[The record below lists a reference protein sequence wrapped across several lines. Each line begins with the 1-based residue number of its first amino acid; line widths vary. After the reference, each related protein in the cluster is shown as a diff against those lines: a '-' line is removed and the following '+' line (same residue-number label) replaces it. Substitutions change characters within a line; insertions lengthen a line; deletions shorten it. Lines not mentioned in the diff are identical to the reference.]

1 MITEIHKVST
11 DSQRQSDLEFASR
24 AVVYLEKKGLAHD
37 EVVEA
42 LMDEFELDRD
52 TARAL
57 ATVAA

>member
-1 MITEIHKVST
+1 MITEIPKVST
-11 DSQRQSDLEFASR
+11 DGQRQSDLEFASR

>member
-1 MITEIHKVST
+1 MITEIHKIST

-24 AVVYLEKKGLAHD
+24 AVVYLEKMGLGHD

>member
-1 MITEIHKVST
+1 MTVYSSENMT
-11 DSQRQSDLEFASR
+11 NLEPADLEFASR